1 MVNACV
7 GVCACEHR
15 CSQRLEVSGTAVPG
29 GVSCPTWVLGTELSL
44 PLLEVF
50 DQKASS
56 LKHLVICFLFCLI
69 KIMLLHAG
77 FRSVWVKSSVYKV

>member
-1 MVNACV
+1 MNACV
-7 GVCACEHR
+7 RVCACEHR
-15 CSQRLEVSGTAVPG
+15 CSQRLEVPGTAVPG

-56 LKHLVICFLFCLI
+56 LKASSDLFLVLFNKNYVTPCWFQVGLVKKQCL
-69 KIMLLHAG
+69 
-77 FRSVWVKSSVYKV
+77 

>member
-1 MVNACV
+1 MNACV
-7 GVCACEHR
+7 RVCACEHR
-15 CSQRLEVSGTAVPG
+15 CSQRLEVPGTTVPG

-56 LKHLVICFLFCLI
+56 LKASSDLFLVLFNKNYVTPCWFQVGLVKKQCL
-69 KIMLLHAG
+69 
-77 FRSVWVKSSVYKV
+77 